1 VRIVSDSPPR
11 SVSRALHDAGASAWE
26 AATTHPMVRSIG
38 DGTLPH
44 PVFRGYFEQNVLYL
58 QEYARAIALVLA
70 KAPDGDAIATLGAFL
85 GQIVRNEIPANLRFL
100 ERLGADPAVAAVAG
114 TAGMRET
121 TYAYTR
127 HLLAVCAQGTPAE
140 GLAAVL
146 PCQWSYGEIARP
158 LLAAP
163 PEDPIYA
170 DWIAMFGNDEYDA
183 LVGATTR
190 LLDRLADPGDPE
202 VMSSLSAI
210 FDRSISYEAS
220 FWDMAYA
227 PGAPRA
233 STPAPLDG

>member
-1 VRIVSDSPPR
+1 VRIVSETRTAP
-11 SVSRALHDAGASAWE
+11 VSRVLHEAGAAAWE
-26 AATTHPMVRSIG
+26 AATTHPMVREIG
-38 DGTLPH
+38 AGTLPH

-58 QEYARAIALVLA
+58 QEYARAIALILA

-85 GQIVRNEIPANLRFL
+85 GQIVRIEIPANVRFL
-100 ERLGADPAVAAVAG
+100 ERLGGDAAAAG
-114 TAGMRET
+114 ATAMKET

-163 PEDPIYA
+163 PRDPIYA
-170 DWIAMFGNDEYDA
+170 DWVAMFGNDEYDA
-183 LVGATTR
+183 LVGATTG
-190 LLDRLADPGDPE
+190 LLDRLADPGDADL
-202 VMSSLSAI
+202 MGSLSAI
-210 FDRSISYEAS
+210 FERSTSYEAR

-227 PGAPRA
+227 TARRE
-233 STPAPLDG
+233 